1 MSNKLKKS
9 IAMIS
14 AVTLVTTTVASM
26 NVLAVDTTEDTD
38 NLEYTQFPF
47 IKECEDPEIA
57 NGNET
62 WTSIYEKQLP
72 NYSGDGFVY
81 LTGNSIKFEITVP
94 EDAMYEIKVRY
105 AQILSADGRM
115 QTICV
120 NGSDYMVNF
129 PYTDT
134 WQDISF
140 GMFRL
145 KAGVN
150 TIEIKPQYGYA
161 SYDTITVDKAVFPD
175 LNVEPTLVD
184 KNATPETQ
192 SLMNY
197 LCDVYGNG
205 ILSGQQEIY
214 GGGNDGDYELE
225 FDFIENLTG
234 ELPAIRGFDFMN
246 YNPLY
251 GWDDNTTE
259 RVIEWVNDRNGIAT
273 GCWHI
278 NVPKDFSN
286 YELGDTVDWKECT
299 YKPDETDFDTN
310 NAIVEGTKE
319 YEYFMLAIEDLAEQL
334 LRLQEANVPIILR
347 PLHEAEGNSNTDGSG
362 SWFWW
367 GKGGAETYKE
377 LWKLLYTTLTEE
389 YGLHNII
396 WEYNSYDYTTS
407 AQWYPGDDYVDIV
420 GFDKYN
426 TVYNRHDG
434 LTSGP
439 NVDAISSTF
448 YSLVNLTDAKKLV
461 SMPENDTI
469 PTIENMEVEEARWLY
484 FCPWYGEHI
493 LDSSKNDPE
502 TVKAI
507 YQDDYCI
514 NLTDLPENLYSYKS
528 EQGELAETVVIQAPI
543 KSLEGNTLTLNFH
556 DDLIN
561 GTKSYTISDEEVA
574 KYPTDITELINTNVV
589 VTFQLIEG
597 TEEYDIENPKYIDI
611 VQKKYG
617 TIIAKDDTTFTIS
630 LDNDKGE
637 ITSPIYSYNTH
648 YDVGDYLIIGM
659 NDRTNETLWID
670 LISSGKPEDIT
681 TTTEITTTPIE
692 TTTTSKSQI
701 VNTYLY
707 GVVTEMTDDAITIVD
722 SENNTY
728 VCPISSLTSVS
739 GSIKVGSNVMVYASI
754 KDNKEVYYTMSIS
767 RYTGEITT
775 TTTPTE
781 PEVTTGIA
789 LIGGT
794 ITAIDGD
801 IITVKFENL
810 LDNEN
815 PYVATFDTTASYF
828 HSDLETISIGDN
840 IKALGYYAKL
850 SEENFDFDSW
860 AKNVYYVLAN
870 NDENLHMLMYTGT
883 ITEVTDSTITVKF
896 GNNEDDTT
904 YIFDIN
910 GDYFYNKYNA
920 QVGDS
925 INAVSIGTNPS
936 IEDIVYMEV
945 VYSNTHTQTTTTEIP
960 KGDSDKDVLL
970 GDVNGDDNVMGNDLL
985 LLKKYALGLAEISD
999 INFNNSDVNKDGEVN
1014 GLDLLM
1020 LKKYNLGLVELG

>member
-1 MSNKLKKS
+1 MNNKTKKIVALVSAISMLSVATVSN
-9 IAMIS
+9 
-14 AVTLVTTTVASM
+14 VF
-26 NVLAVDTTEDTD
+26 AVDTTNDD
-38 NLEYTQFPF
+38 LEYTEFPF
-47 IKECEDPEIA
+47 VRECEDPEIA

-62 WTSIYEKQLP
+62 WTSIYETQIP

-81 LTGNSIKFEITVP
+81 LTGNSIKFELTVP

-105 AQILSADGRM
+105 AQMLSEDGRM

-129 PYTDT
+129 PYSDT

-161 SYDTITVDKAVFPD
+161 SYDTITVDKAVFPSLD
-175 LNVEPTLVD
+175 VEPTLAD
-184 KNATPETQ
+184 KEATPETQ

-205 ILSGQQEIY
+205 IISGQQEIY

-259 RVIEWVNDRNGIAT
+259 RVIEWVNERNGIAT

-278 NVPKDFSN
+278 NVPKDFAN
-286 YELGDTVDWKECT
+286 YELGDAVDWKECT

-310 NAIVEGTKE
+310 NAIIEGTKE
-319 YEYFMLAIEDLAEQL
+319 YDYFMLAIEDLAEQL

-377 LWKLLYTTLTEE
+377 LWKLLYTTLTED

-434 LTSGP
+434 LSSGP

-448 YSLVNLTDAKKLV
+448 YSLVNLTNGNKLV

-502 TVKAI
+502 TVKEI

-514 NLTDLPENLYSYKS
+514 NLADLPKNLYS
-528 EQGELAETVVIQAPI
+528 G
-543 KSLEGNTLTLNFH
+543 
-556 DDLIN
+556 
-561 GTKSYTISDEEVA
+561 YT
-574 KYPTDITELINTNVV
+574 
-589 VTFQLIEG
+589 
-597 TEEYDIENPKYIDI
+597 
-611 VQKKYG
+611 
-617 TIIAKDDTTFTIS
+617 
-630 LDNDKGE
+630 
-637 ITSPIYSYNTH
+637 
-648 YDVGDYLIIGM
+648 
-659 NDRTNETLWID
+659 
-670 LISSGKPEDIT
+670 SSGDSDGDKDTEQT
-681 TTTEITTTPIE
+681 TTTTVVTTTDPTE
-692 TTTTSKSQI
+692 TSSESMITSTPQTI
-701 VNTYLY
+701 PTYIY
-707 GVVTEMTDDAITIVD
+707 GVITEISDDTITIVD
-722 SENNTY
+722 DEEKEY
-728 VCPISSLTSVS
+728 VCPIDEDTS
-739 GSIKVGSNVMVYASI
+739 IEDNIEVGSNVKVFAFVNFFDYT
-754 KDNKEVYYTMSIS
+754 EVYSTM
-767 RYTGEITT
+767 
-775 TTTPTE
+775 
-781 PEVTTGIA
+781 
-789 LIGGT
+789 
-794 ITAIDGD
+794 
-801 IITVKFENL
+801 
-810 LDNEN
+810 
-815 PYVATFDTTASYF
+815 
-828 HSDLETISIGDN
+828 TISLYIN
-840 IKALGYYAKL
+840 
-850 SEENFDFDSW
+850 EFDIP
-860 AKNVYYVLAN
+860 VVL
-870 NDENLHMLMYTGT
+870 TGT
-883 ITEVTDSTITVKF
+883 VTEVDTENDTITVDF
-896 GNNEDDTT
+896 TT
-904 YIFDIN
+904 FTQTIQGYSS
-910 GDYFYNKYNA
+910 YAK
-920 QVGDS
+920 VGDTVTASNMSDVIDDEWFETAIIS
-925 INAVSIGTNPS
+925 IKSTD
-936 IEDIVYMEV
+936 E
-945 VYSNTHTQTTTTEIP
+945 TTTVTNTSGET
-960 KGDSDKDVLL
+960 LL
-970 GDVNGDDNVMGNDLL
+970 GDANCDGSIKSNDLISIRRQL
-985 LLKKYALGLAEISD
+985 LHIEDLSVQGNLNA
-999 INFNNSDVNKDGEVN
+999 DVNKDGEVRSN
-1014 GLDLLM
+1014 DLLQIR
-1020 LKKYNLGLVELG
+1020 KYLLHLISSFDEEPTPVVTETSIETTATSIND

>member
-14 AVTLVTTTVASM
+14 VITLVTTTVTSM

-62 WTSIYEKQLP
+62 WKDIYGQQFEG
-72 NYSGDGFVY
+72 YSGDGFVY
-81 LTGNSIKFEITVP
+81 LTGNSMKFEITVP

-105 AQILSADGRM
+105 TQILSEDGRM

-175 LNVEPTLVD
+175 LNVEPTLAD
-184 KNATPETQ
+184 KNAILETQ

-197 LCDVYGNG
+197 LCDIYGNG

-259 RVIEWVNDRNGIAT
+259 RVIEWVKDRNGIAT

-278 NVPKDFSN
+278 NVPKDFAN
-286 YELGDTVDWKECT
+286 YELGDAVDWKECT

-377 LWKLLYTTLTEE
+377 LWKLLYTTLTED

-514 NLTDLPENLYSYKS
+514 NLADLPENLYSYKS
-528 EQGELAETVVIQAPI
+528 EQGEV
-543 KSLEGNTLTLNFH
+543 
-556 DDLIN
+556 
-561 GTKSYTISDEEVA
+561 
-574 KYPTDITELINTNVV
+574 
-589 VTFQLIEG
+589 
-597 TEEYDIENPKYIDI
+597 
-611 VQKKYG
+611 
-617 TIIAKDDTTFTIS
+617 
-630 LDNDKGE
+630 
-637 ITSPIYSYNTH
+637 
-648 YDVGDYLIIGM
+648 
-659 NDRTNETLWID
+659 
-670 LISSGKPEDIT
+670 
-681 TTTEITTTPIE
+681 TTPIE
-692 TTTTSKSQI
+692 TTTEDSETTSESI
-701 VNTYLY
+701 VTSTPQTIPTYIY
-707 GVVTEMTDDAITIVD
+707 GVVTEISDDTITIID
-722 SENNTY
+722 DEEKEY
-728 VCPISSLTSVS
+728 VCPIDEDTS
-739 GSIKVGSNVMVYASI
+739 IEDTIEVGSKVKVFAFVNFFDST
-754 KDNKEVYYTMSIS
+754 EVNYTM
-767 RYTGEITT
+767 
-775 TTTPTE
+775 
-781 PEVTTGIA
+781 
-789 LIGGT
+789 
-794 ITAIDGD
+794 
-801 IITVKFENL
+801 
-810 LDNEN
+810 
-815 PYVATFDTTASYF
+815 
-828 HSDLETISIGDN
+828 TISLFIN
-840 IKALGYYAKL
+840 
-850 SEENFDFDSW
+850 EFDIP
-860 AKNVYYVLAN
+860 VVL
-870 NDENLHMLMYTGT
+870 TGT
-883 ITEVTDSTITVKF
+883 ITEVDTENDTITVDFTTFTQTIKGYSSSAKVGDTVTASNMSDVIDDKWF
-896 GNNEDDTT
+896 KTATIDIKSAEDTT
-904 YIFDIN
+904 TI
-910 GDYFYNKYNA
+910 
-920 QVGDS
+920 
-925 INAVSIGTNPS
+925 
-936 IEDIVYMEV
+936 
-945 VYSNTHTQTTTTEIP
+945 TTTEIP

-970 GDVNGDDNVMGNDLL
+970 GDVNGDGNVMGNDLL

-1020 LKKYNLGLVELG
+1020 LKKYNLGLAELG

>member
-1 MSNKLKKS
+1 MNNKLKKS

-14 AVTLVTTTVASM
+14 AVTLVSATISSM
-26 NVLAVDTTEDTD
+26 SVLAVDTTED
-38 NLEYTQFPF
+38 LEYTQFPF
-47 IKECEDPEIA
+47 IRECEDSEIA

-62 WTSIYEKQLP
+62 WVDIYGQQFEG
-72 NYSGDGFVY
+72 YSGDGFVY
-81 LTGNSIKFEITVP
+81 LTGNSLKFEVTVP

-105 AQILSADGRM
+105 TQILSEDGRM

-161 SYDTITVDKAVFPD
+161 SYDTITVDKAVFPSLD
-175 LNVEPTLVD
+175 VEPTLAD
-184 KNATPETQ
+184 KSATPETQ

-278 NVPKDFSN
+278 NVPKDFSS
-286 YELGDTVDWKECT
+286 YELGDTLDWTDCT

-319 YEYFMLAIEDLAEQL
+319 YDYFMMAIEDLAEQL

-347 PLHEAEGNSNTDGSG
+347 PLHEAEGNTNIDGSG

-377 LWKLLYTTLTEE
+377 LWKLLYTTLTED

-448 YSLVNLTDAKKLV
+448 YSLVNLTNAKKLV

-493 LDSSKNDPE
+493 LDSSKNDPD
-502 TVKAI
+502 TLKTI

-514 NLTDLPENLYSYKS
+514 NLADLPENLYSYQS
-528 EQGELAETVVIQAPI
+528 QGE
-543 KSLEGNTLTLNFH
+543 
-556 DDLIN
+556 
-561 GTKSYTISDEEVA
+561 
-574 KYPTDITELINTNVV
+574 
-589 VTFQLIEG
+589 VT
-597 TEEYDIENPKYIDI
+597 TSP
-611 VQKKYG
+611 
-617 TIIAKDDTTFTIS
+617 S
-630 LDNDKGE
+630 E
-637 ITSPIYSYNTH
+637 ITTSPS
-648 YDVGDYLIIGM
+648 
-659 NDRTNETLWID
+659 E
-670 LISSGKPEDIT
+670 IT
-681 TTTEITTTPIE
+681 TTTEEPVAHSYYGTISDINDTKLIIKYIDDQE
-692 TTTTSKSQI
+692 
-701 VNTYLY
+701 NTYTIDTADEFCTVVGEAEVGSFVRVDYNDTYTKCVVNIITEFDIPVVLT
-707 GVVTEMTDDAITIVD
+707 GTVTEVD
-722 SENNTY
+722 TEN
-728 VCPISSLTSVS
+728 
-739 GSIKVGSNVMVYASI
+739 
-754 KDNKEVYYTMSIS
+754 D
-767 RYTGEITT
+767 
-775 TTTPTE
+775 
-781 PEVTTGIA
+781 
-789 LIGGT
+789 
-794 ITAIDGD
+794 
-801 IITVKFENL
+801 
-810 LDNEN
+810 
-815 PYVATFDTTASYF
+815 
-828 HSDLETISIGDN
+828 
-840 IKALGYYAKL
+840 
-850 SEENFDFDSW
+850 
-860 AKNVYYVLAN
+860 
-870 NDENLHMLMYTGT
+870 
-883 ITEVTDSTITVKF
+883 TITVKF
-896 GNNEDDTT
+896 IGFTQT
-904 YIFDIN
+904 IQGYSS
-910 GDYFYNKYNA
+910 YAK
-920 QVGDS
+920 VGDIATAS
-925 INAVSIGTNPS
+925 NMGDVIDDEWFETAT
-936 IEDIVYMEV
+936 IEFTTIETEV
-945 VYSNTHTQTTTTEIP
+945 PPI
-960 KGDSDKDVLL
+960 GDSDNDVLL
-970 GDVNGDDNVMGNDLL
+970 GDVNGDGSVMGNDLL
-985 LLKKYALGLAEISD
+985 LLKKYALGLAEVSD
-999 INFNNSDVNKDGEVN
+999 INLINSDINKDEEVN

-1020 LKKYNLGLVELG
+1020 LKKYTLGLVELN